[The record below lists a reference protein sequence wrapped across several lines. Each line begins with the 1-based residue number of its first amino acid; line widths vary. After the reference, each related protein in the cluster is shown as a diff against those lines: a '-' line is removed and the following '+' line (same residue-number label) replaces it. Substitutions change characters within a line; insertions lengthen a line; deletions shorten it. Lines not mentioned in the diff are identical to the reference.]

1 LTSSGSSFFLAKK
14 QAKANYRKSIA
25 DNKKSATS
33 TISNSL
39 QNLLLDSDQIN
50 FWKIWHK
57 KFGSKAKSATCIDG
71 LADDTLI
78 ANKFADLFA
87 STCRP
92 NASHAANDGIEE
104 AMFRERLANYK
115 GDPLVLKDFITTEF
129 ISSAIK
135 GLENGKAASSRL
147 IDYTISKHIVSQQ
160 PVACRCRLQI

>member
-1 LTSSGSSFFLAKK
+1 
-14 QAKANYRKSIA
+14 
-25 DNKKSATS
+25 
-33 TISNSL
+33 
-39 QNLLLDSDQIN
+39 LLLDSDQIN

-57 KFGSKAKSATCIDG
+57 KFGWKAKSCIDG

-104 AMFRERLANYK
+104 AKFRERLANYK
-115 GDPLVLKDFITTEF
+115 GDPLVLKDFINIEF

-135 GLENGKAASSRL
+135 GLENGKAAGYDLLTAEYLKYCHPSVLSSIHKL
-147 IDYTISKHIVSQQ
+147 FIMILKFNYVPDAFGIGIH
-160 PVACRCRLQI
+160 C